1 MVEELINIKNLRFSY
16 GSTQVLD
23 DVDLTVNK
31 GDFLGLVGENGSGK
45 STLIKL
51 IAGFEDRYEGTI
63 KVFDK
68 DIKASKNKGNIGFV
82 PQKANAFN
90 TDFPATVEEIVGSNV
105 YNGIALP
112 WQNGAEKRER
122 VKRSLELVGMQEY
135 SKNKIGR
142 LSGGQQQRIFIARAL
157 AGSPE
162 ILLMDEPTVGVD
174 AKSQE
179 AIYCLLARLNQR
191 LGITIVMV
199 THDIAAVTWHA
210 NKLAMLSDGRIRML
224 DPDSSSDREFISSE
238 YGYIFDPNSVRH
250 NCSSCDKWGETF

>member
-1 MVEELINIKNLRFSY
+1 MCEELINIKNLYFSY
-16 GSTQVLD
+16 GNTQVLD
-23 DVDLTVNK
+23 NVDFSVHS
-31 GDFLGLVGENGSGK
+31 GDFIGLVGENGSGK

-51 IAGFEDRYEGTI
+51 IAGFEYRYYGTI
-63 KVFDK
+63 KIFDK
-68 DIKASKNKGNIGFV
+68 DIKTTRNIGNIGYV

-105 YNGIALP
+105 YSGIAFP
-112 WQNGAEKRER
+112 WMNGSVRRDR
-122 VKRSLELVGMQEY
+122 VKHSLELVGMQEY
-135 SKNKIGR
+135 GNSKIGR
-142 LSGGQQQRIFIARAL
+142 LSGGQQQRVFIARAL
-157 AGSPE
+157 AGSPK

-179 AIYCLLARLNQR
+179 AIYCLLARLNQK

-210 NKLAMLSDGRIRML
+210 NKLALLNNGGIRML
-224 DPDSSSDREFISSE
+224 DPDNSADREYISTE

-250 NCSSCDKWGETF
+250 NCNNCDKWGETF